1 MNFCTMKKLLTGTL
15 LIFGIAAHAV
25 DYQIFNIAQDI
36 PMGYK
41 DEQVKRNY
49 FVNLGSVQG
58 VRNGTTLD
66 VFRNVSVDNPYDT
79 NKRVHYK
86 VKIGELQI
94 IHSDSGASI
103 AKSKSFL
110 EKNPEIQ
117 LEVNSFMIGDHVA
130 VSVK

>member
-1 MNFCTMKKLLTGTL
+1 
-15 LIFGIAAHAV
+15 
-25 DYQIFNIAQDI
+25 
-36 PMGYK
+36 MGYK

-49 FVNLGSVQG
+49 FVNLGSMQG
-58 VRNGTTLD
+58 VKNGTTLD

-79 NKRVHYK
+79 NKRMHYK

-110 EKNPEIQ
+110 DKNPELQ
-117 LEVNSFMIGDHVA
+117 LEINAFMIGDHVA

>member
-1 MNFCTMKKLLTGTL
+1 MKKLFICSILF
-15 LIFGIAAHAV
+15 LITSAHAV
-25 DYQIFNIAQDI
+25 DHQIFNIAQDI

-49 FVNLGSVQG
+49 FVNLGSMQG
-58 VRNGTTLD
+58 VKNGTTLD

-79 NKRVHYK
+79 NKRMHYK

-94 IHSDSGASI
+94 IHSDNGASI

-110 EKNPEIQ
+110 DKNPELQ
-117 LEVNSFMIGDHVA
+117 LEINAFMIGDHVA

>member
-1 MNFCTMKKLLTGTL
+1 MKKLFICSILF
-15 LIFGIAAHAV
+15 LITSAHAV
-25 DYQIFNIAQDI
+25 DHQIFNIAQDI

-49 FVNLGSVQG
+49 FVNLGSMQG
-58 VRNGTTLD
+58 VKNGTTLD

-79 NKRVHYK
+79 NKRMHYK

-110 EKNPEIQ
+110 DKNPELQ
-117 LEVNSFMIGDHVA
+117 LEINAFMIGDHVA